1 MNLNVSISWIRK
13 KNQNDWSDEEWKKLE
28 KMVIRNELA
37 LNRLIIPALIDFL
50 INSIRSFRVQR
61 DLSILNPR
69 KVGGKKIGDRKMV
82 EKRIQNPQRRSPG

>member
-28 KMVIRNELA
+28 KMIIRNELA
-37 LNRLIIPALIDFL
+37 LNHLIIPALIDFL